1 MKIKRE
7 IETVYLNKT
16 SITAA
21 ILQVLNL
28 NKDYSDYIQTFS
40 ENVSIRGENLN
51 NE

>member
-1 MKIKRE
+1 MKKKRE

-40 ENVSIRGENLN
+40 KNVSIGEENSN